1 MPGRTL
7 KETRSGLA
15 AMVAGQPDCFTTAC
29 DPERRA
35 SGQLVSQSLSQVE
48 HGLGVDLAGAALGH
62 PENLADLGKVQAFV
76 VVQRE
81 HLALA
86 FIQPLDGLRQLSPGL
101 FKLDGLTGN
110 GPAVLQSVAEGLA
123 ATSALSEQDVVEL

>member
-48 HGLGVDLAGAALGH
+48 HGLGVDLAGAA
-62 PENLADLGKVQAFV
+62 PVTP
-76 VVQRE
+76 R
-81 HLALA
+81 
-86 FIQPLDGLRQLSPGL
+86 ISPI
-101 FKLDGLTGN
+101 
-110 GPAVLQSVAEGLA
+110 
-123 ATSALSEQDVVEL
+123 SARFRPS